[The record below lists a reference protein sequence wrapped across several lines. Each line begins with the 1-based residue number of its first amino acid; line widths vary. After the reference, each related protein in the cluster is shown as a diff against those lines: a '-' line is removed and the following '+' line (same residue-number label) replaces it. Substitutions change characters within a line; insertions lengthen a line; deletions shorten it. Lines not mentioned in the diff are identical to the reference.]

1 MHDWSLTARLRME
14 ISPRPL
20 IMAGGLTPRNVQSAI
35 LRVRPFAVDVSSGV
49 EEQIGLKD
57 PVKVREFIMNAKE
70 LAI

>member
-1 MHDWSLTARLRME
+1 
-14 ISPRPL
+14 
-20 IMAGGLTPRNVQSAI
+20 MAGGLTPRNVQSAI

-57 PVKVREFIMNAKE
+57 PVKVREFIMKAKE